1 MRGRCLSLLT
11 NGPFLR
17 SNRYYIIPDL
27 KKQPLFEKT
36 FSRNGAGSC
45 GTPRRDRRVCRNGLK
60 QAGGG
65 ASRKDRWIS
74 AYGLP
79 RLSERFGGAAA
90 AGSLLFLWADQKRD
104 RRGFHNK
111 TPGDRIK
118 SRGVDRSAEETCLAF
133 SRPERQHHGDRDRAA
148 DDEDAADQER
158 GKQRPADRHPA
169 LPLGQRLGRGRGR
182 LASVASASRQAA
194 EKRRGGILHRTHIG
208 DGPAVVLKRF
218 LRLLRHR
225 LWAPR

>member
-11 NGPFLR
+11 NGPLLR

-36 FSRNGAGSC
+36 FSRNGAGSG
-45 GTPRRDRRVCRNGLK
+45 GTPRRDRRVCRNGLT

-79 RLSERFGGAAA
+79 RLSERFGGSAA

-118 SRGVDRSAEETCLAF
+118 SRGVDRSAEETCGAF
-133 SRPERQHHGDRDRAA
+133 SRPKRQHHGDRDRAVRPSRPGR
-148 DDEDAADQER
+148 AALVTAPR
-158 GKQRPADRHPA
+158 SSAKTRPRPDPPT
-169 LPLGQRLGRGRGR
+169 LVN
-182 LASVASASRQAA
+182 S
-194 EKRRGGILHRTHIG
+194 RRGSLIAG
-208 DGPAVVLKRF
+208 AF
-218 LRLLRHR
+218 LRLPAFTVRRRSRVSENRIRRETARRGALLRP
-225 LWAPR
+225 AP